1 MLMVSL
7 RSAWAGRPVRTV
19 LLWQAVLTATAASLA
34 AYIVGPHGALS
45 AILGGAISMG
55 AGLLFAA
62 IAIVR
67 RGINAGDVL
76 LTAFKAEGAKLVFI
90 VVALWLVLAAYRNAV
105 AVVLIGTF
113 IATTLVSSMALF
125 IRERRD

>member
-7 RSAWAGRPVRTV
+7 RSAWSGRPVRTV
-19 LLWQAVLTATAASLA
+19 LLWQAVLTAMAASLA
-34 AYIVGPHGALS
+34 AYLVGLHGALS
-45 AILGGAISMG
+45 AVLGGVVSMA

-62 IAIVR
+62 VATVR
-67 RGINAGDVL
+67 RGIDAGDVL
-76 LTAFKAEGAKLVFI
+76 LTAFKAEAAKLVFI

-125 IRERRD
+125 IRDRRD

>member
-1 MLMVSL
+1 MLKASL
-7 RSAWAGRPVRTV
+7 RAAWSSRPARTV
-19 LLWQAVLTATAASLA
+19 LLWQALLTAAAAIFAGFIAGL
-34 AYIVGPHGALS
+34 HGALS
-45 AILGGAISMG
+45 AAFGGAVSMV
-55 AGLLFAA
+55 AGLLFAS
-62 IAIVR
+62 IATIR
-67 RGINAGDVL
+67 RGSNAGDVL
-76 LTAFKAEGAKLVFI
+76 LTAFKAEGAKIVFI